1 MNAFRFF
8 DALLPHDEQL
18 AARVYSFFKFPGEA
32 FDMATEM
39 LQVWRERIRYRHD
52 LEQLD
57 EHILRDIGLTRD
69 EAVREAQKPF
79 WRV

>member
-8 DALLPHDEQL
+8 DALLPHNDQL
-18 AARVYSFFKFPGEA
+18 AARVYTFFKLPGDA
-32 FDMATEM
+32 FDMGTE
-39 LQVWRERIRYRHD
+39 LLEVWRERIRYRHD

-57 EHILRDIGLTRD
+57 EHILRDIGLTKH
-69 EAVREAQKPF
+69 EATKEAQKPF